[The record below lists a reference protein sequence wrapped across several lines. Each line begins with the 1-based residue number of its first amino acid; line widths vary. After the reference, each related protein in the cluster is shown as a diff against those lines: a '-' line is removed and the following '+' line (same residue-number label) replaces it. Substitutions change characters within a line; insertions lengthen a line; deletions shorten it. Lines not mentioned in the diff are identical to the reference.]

1 MRKRLQA
8 GFLTCILP
16 SGSFPFAQGGQ
27 WTTPHG
33 FPKRVSSWK
42 WKVSRAL
49 HTSELCTSN
58 SLLEQMLTAA
68 RPSRILTA
76 FPFRYPK
83 ARGLETC
90 SRTMHLAKNS
100 LADPTPRRSRC
111 QEEIRFPFVRRRD
124 GSFAC
129 CHGFGR
135 RVRGSGARRRPVRS
149 ARQWLGS
156 STPSRRAEK
165 NVFTFRPF
173 WCFIS
178 HRTDEDL

>member
-16 SGSFPFAQGGQ
+16 SGSFPSAQSGQ

-33 FPKRVSSWK
+33 FPI
-42 WKVSRAL
+42 
-49 HTSELCTSN
+49 
-58 SLLEQMLTAA
+58 LEQMLTAA

-100 LADPTPRRSRC
+100 RGSYAPAFPVSRGNPAFFSSGAETARSLAAAVSASRARSRGHVAGQC
-111 QEEIRFPFVRRRD
+111 DQPGNGLIHRRHR
-124 GSFAC
+124 G
-129 CHGFGR
+129 GR
-135 RVRGSGARRRPVRS
+135 RKTRLLSGRSGVSCRTERMRAYNGVGDAAWTREVIWCVVAR
-149 ARQWLGS
+149 
-156 STPSRRAEK
+156 
-165 NVFTFRPF
+165 
-173 WCFIS
+173 
-178 HRTDEDL
+178 